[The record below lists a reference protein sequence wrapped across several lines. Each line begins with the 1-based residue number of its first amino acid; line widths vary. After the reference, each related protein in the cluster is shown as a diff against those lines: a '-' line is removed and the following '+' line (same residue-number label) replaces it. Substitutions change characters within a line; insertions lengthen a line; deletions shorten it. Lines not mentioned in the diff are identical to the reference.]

1 MLRARVAFMALVACG
16 AFAPAAFAVGESV
29 DTKVKLSSTK
39 ITAQKPGKAKV
50 SWEMNISTADG
61 SRARS
66 IHEGELLLPK
76 SFYAVTSGLRSCPLA
91 KLDANDVNSCP
102 AKSIVGSAEA
112 TISTPEVRAE
122 PFTSSG
128 IIYFTGKKGKLSTF
142 GVYYTLDEIPSLHS
156 VSQLRISPPGKKK
169 TKLNMDQVPVPVPG
183 LPDSTPLRI
192 LLSFNK
198 GNVFR
203 ANKKCKAGTTTPAR
217 YGFYDQSPAS
227 HDNTVFHTQIAN
239 PVTASAKAC

>member
-16 AFAPAAFAVGESV
+16 AFAPAAFAVGEKV
-29 DTKVKLSSTK
+29 DTKTKLSSTR

-76 SFYAVTSGLRSCPLA
+76 SFYAVTSGLKSCPLA

-112 TISTPEVRAE
+112 TISTPEVRPE
-122 PFTSSG
+122 PFTSSRG
-128 IIYFTGKKGKLSTF
+128 HL
-142 GVYYTLDEIPSLHS
+142 LHRQEGQA
-156 VSQLRISPPGKKK
+156 VRPRRLLHARQDPVPAQRLAAADLPARKKK
-169 TKLNMDQVPVPVPG
+169 TKLNMDQVPVPVPRC
-183 LPDSTPLRI
+183 PTPLR
-192 LLSFNK
+192 SAYSSRST
-198 GNVFR
+198 R
-203 ANKKCKAGTTTPAR
+203 ATCSAPTSAR
-217 YGFYDQSPAS
+217 
-227 HDNTVFHTQIAN
+227 
-239 PVTASAKAC
+239 PVRRRRRATASTTSRPRATTIRCSTPRSPTR